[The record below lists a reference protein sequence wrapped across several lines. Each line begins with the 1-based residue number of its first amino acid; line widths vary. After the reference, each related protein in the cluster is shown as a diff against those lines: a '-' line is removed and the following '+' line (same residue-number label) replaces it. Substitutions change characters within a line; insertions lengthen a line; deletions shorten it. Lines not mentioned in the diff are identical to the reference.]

1 MVAGLGFL
9 LGIFPSLSRFP
20 FQTGAKGKRP
30 ALGGTER
37 EVMVEKS

>member
-30 ALGGTER
+30 ALEGTER
-37 EVMVEKS
+37 KIIVSKT

>member
-37 EVMVEKS
+37 KIIVSKT